1 MNEHAME
8 AKNDLERQM
17 EALHG
22 GQLTPESF
30 FESLLGQQVFLPV
43 RDEDHGIAN
52 FQASQKAVPLSLE
65 AEDGTQVLILF
76 SSPERAKE
84 FLSQFPGFTGGI
96 LESFRWVLQKMGG
109 GYGVSINPDS
119 DQGVDLEPDAVTQL
133 AQQVAAEEQ

>member
-1 MNEHAME
+1 MNEHTME

-22 GQLTPESF
+22 GQLAPESF

-133 AQQVAAEEQ
+133 AQQVAGEEQ

>member
-1 MNEHAME
+1 MNEHVME
-8 AKNDLERQM
+8 PKNDLERQM
-17 EALHG
+17 EALHA
-22 GQLTPESF
+22 GQMAPESF
-30 FESLLGQQVFLPV
+30 FQSLLGQQVFIPV

-76 SSPERAKE
+76 TSPERAKE

-119 DQGVDLEPDAVTQL
+119 DQGVDLEPDAVLQL